1 MKESDQASQERLEA
15 LRREI
20 ATAQE
25 DLDKRKA
32 EWQNEKDAIEH
43 VQNLK
48 SDLEG
53 AQLEE
58 ERATREGDLVKAPR
72 SATRAFPRCSSS
84 CMRPRKS

>member
-32 EWQNEKDAIEH
+32 EWQNEKDAIVN
-43 VQNLK
+43 VQEDVYK
-48 SDLEG
+48 R
-53 AQLEE
+53 Q
-58 ERATREGDLVKAPR
+58 RHHR
-72 SATRAFPRCSSS
+72 
-84 CMRPRKS
+84 